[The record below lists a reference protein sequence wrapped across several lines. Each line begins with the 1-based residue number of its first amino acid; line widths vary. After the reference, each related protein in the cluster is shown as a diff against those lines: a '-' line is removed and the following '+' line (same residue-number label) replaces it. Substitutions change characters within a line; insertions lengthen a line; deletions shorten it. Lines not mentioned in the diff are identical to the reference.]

1 MKKFLTLCTEIIM
14 VFVILCSG
22 MVSAHAGEQW
32 TSRTDFKEP
41 LFYVN
46 GIKSDDVVED
56 YEISPDSCHYRYW
69 GGGTVTGWEFP
80 TLTEGVDYE
89 ILNKGED
96 DIEFKILNGQSCV
109 PYINVLVDFE
119 HWPIR
124 SDVQE
129 ISLYINGARSFGDVH
144 SEYTPDDP
152 DGHRFTY
159 TGDGTVTGWEFPN
172 LTEGKNYEIIEQKEN
187 YIDIKLINGQ
197 DEIPD
202 INVLVAFSNAKE
214 NEGQAIDKGENSI
227 NAGSENGQDKNNDVN
242 AVAGNIVNDTDSMAL
257 IYVVAGV
264 CVVAAVLIIIVV
276 VKKNK
281 KNA

>member
-32 TSRTDFKEP
+32 TARTDFKEP

-56 YEISPDSCHYRYW
+56 YEISSDSCHYRYW

-89 ILNKGED
+89 ILSKGED

-129 ISLYINGARSFGDVH
+129 ISAYINGARAFGNVH

-159 TGDGTVTGWEFPN
+159 TGDGTVTGWEFPSM
-172 LTEGKNYEIIEQKEN
+172 TEGKNYEIIAQKEN

-202 INVLVAFSNAKE
+202 VNVLVEYSNLKE
-214 NEGQAIDKGENSI
+214 NDDQALHKDENSI
-227 NAGSENGQDKNNDVN
+227 TADSEKEQDKNGYVN
-242 AVAGNIVNDTDSMAL
+242 TVSGSIVNDKGDIAL
-257 IYVVAGV
+257 ICVIAGV
-264 CVVAAVLIIIVV
+264 CAVAAVATVIIVV
-276 VKKNK
+276 RKNK